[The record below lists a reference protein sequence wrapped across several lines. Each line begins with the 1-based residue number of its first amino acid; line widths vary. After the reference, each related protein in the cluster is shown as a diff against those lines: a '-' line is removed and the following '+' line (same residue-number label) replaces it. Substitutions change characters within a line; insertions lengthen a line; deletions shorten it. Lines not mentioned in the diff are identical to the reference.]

1 MLSIVSSFKDSY
13 VLSLLDCTRKRVD
26 PTSWKITEDHTALS
40 AEMIDQFASQDCF
53 NSKQKN
59 NLIITYVS
67 QPSADVQAK
76 PTTQVF
82 YFKHMMLGKDEDSY
96 IMLPE
101 VLSSFQGSDKK
112 SEIVSEVSC
121 QLQLKWMGT
130 DYGENLEVKTIDY

>member
-1 MLSIVSSFKDSY
+1 
-13 VLSLLDCTRKRVD
+13 
-26 PTSWKITEDHTALS
+26 
-40 AEMIDQFASQDCF
+40 
-53 NSKQKN
+53 
-59 NLIITYVS
+59 
-67 QPSADVQAK
+67 
-76 PTTQVF
+76 
-82 YFKHMMLGKDEDSY
+82 MMLGKDEDSY